1 MAGVKGKSGATGRS
15 FQDRVAA
22 AELRG
27 KTMAEIKKILESEEM
42 TDFKKQVI
50 LRLAGT
56 ILPRLN
62 ENSGPDGEAERITVK
77 VEYH

>member
-1 MAGVKGKSGATGRS
+1 MAGVKGKSGGLGKS
-15 FQDRVAA
+15 FQDRVASA
-22 AELRG
+22 ALRN
-27 KTMAEIKKILESEEM
+27 KTMDEMKHILDEPEM
-42 TDFKKQVI
+42 TELKKALI